1 MPKAATSSL
10 LLLFT
15 QGQLKTLSAA
25 YRCHTGGENINATV
39 ERIGWILSSITC
51 TIMTSSI
58 KIRMEWVHRK
68 ADLCEETLKTLA

>member
-1 MPKAATSSL
+1 MPKASTSSL

-25 YRCHTGGENINATV
+25 CSCHTGGENINATV
-39 ERIGWILSSITC
+39 ERIGWILSAIMC

-68 ADLCEETLKTLA
+68 ADLCEERLKMLA